1 MTPNFNN
8 YKKILKMK
16 YTVTILL
23 LLLIQ
28 FITSAQVKIGGTAG
42 APNASAALEVE
53 STNKGFLLPRL
64 TSAQRKAIVN
74 PAAGLLVY
82 DVNLST
88 FMFWDG
94 FQWRGFVPE
103 VPAAL
108 PPTTISVAS
117 PNSTFGISVDM
128 QGNFAIVGTY
138 YQRKAYLFEL
148 SNNAWLLRDTLKPL
162 TGATSDF
169 DNAYSFGSAVAIS
182 DNFIAI
188 GAPEA
193 NSNIG
198 AVYLFKK
205 AAGKWVTNSAQKV
218 VIPNFQ
224 GQFGTSVDLTDN
236 ILAVGSP
243 NFSNARGAIFCFN
256 IQDPNMMTTYFTA
269 ASSVGGDRMGS
280 SVAISGNHVA
290 VGWPYATVN
299 GLERSGKVT
308 FYEKVNG
315 SFQFLPAGEL
325 TSFLADMLFG
335 YSIALD
341 GDACIIGAPK
351 THYTNTYGHIQF
363 ADFTNGSWQQRGG
376 LMSDA
381 GADLEAAIGDHFGWS
396 VAFKNGYAIVGSH
409 KTNVANSYFTIY
421 KYNGFA
427 AADPAWLR
435 RVYTN
440 QSFQKYSTGEQ
451 YAVATNGTQFLAGL
465 PWGGADNK
473 GQVFLGNINQ

>member
-1 MTPNFNN
+1 
-8 YKKILKMK
+8 MK
-16 YTVTILL
+16 NTVTILL
-23 LLLIQ
+23 LLFIQ
-28 FITSAQVKIGGTAG
+28 YFASAQVKIGGTAG
-42 APNASAALEVE
+42 AANASAVLEVE
-53 STNKGFLLPRL
+53 STNKGLLLPRL
-64 TSAQRKAIVN
+64 TSAERKAIAN
-74 PAAGLLVY
+74 PATGLLVF

-103 VPAAL
+103 APASL
-108 PPTTISVAS
+108 PPTTISITS
-117 PNSTFGISVDM
+117 PNGSFGTSVDM
-128 QGNFAIVGTY
+128 QGNFAIVGNY

-162 TGATSDF
+162 TGTTSDF

-218 VIPNFQ
+218 VISNFN
-224 GQFGTSVDLTDN
+224 GQFGTAIDLTDN
-236 ILAVGSP
+236 MLAVGSP
-243 NFSNARGAIFCFN
+243 NFSNARGAVFFFN
-256 IQDPNMMTTYFTA
+256 VQDPNMMNTYFTA
-269 ASSVGGDRMGS
+269 ASSVGGDRMGT

-299 GLERSGKVT
+299 ALERSGKVT

-335 YSIALD
+335 YSVALD
-341 GDACIIGAPK
+341 GDACVIGAPK

-381 GADLEAAIGDHFGWS
+381 GADLEAAIGDHFGYS
-396 VAFKNGYAIVGSH
+396 VAFKGGIAIVGSN
-409 KTNVANSYFTIY
+409 KTNVANSYFTIF

-427 AADPAWLR
+427 AADPARLR

-440 QSFQKYSTGEQ
+440 QPVKNSLLGEQ

-465 PWGGADNK
+465 RWSGPDYN
-473 GQVFLGNINQ
+473 GQVFFGNINQ

>member
-1 MTPNFNN
+1 
-8 YKKILKMK
+8 MK
-16 YTVTILL
+16 YAVTILL
-23 LLLIQ
+23 LLFIQ
-28 FITSAQVKIGGTAG
+28 FFTSAQVKIGGTAG
-42 APNASAALEVE
+42 APNASSVLEVE
-53 STNKGFLLPRL
+53 STNKGLLLPRL

-74 PAAGLLVY
+74 PATGLLVF

-94 FQWRGFVPE
+94 FLWRGFVPE
-103 VPAAL
+103 APAAL
-108 PPTTISVAS
+108 PPTTISIAS
-117 PNSTFGISVDM
+117 PNGSFGISVDM
-128 QGNFAIVGTY
+128 QGNFAVVGTY

-162 TGATSDF
+162 TGNSSDYE
-169 DNAYSFGSAVAIS
+169 NAYSFGSAVAIS

-205 AAGKWVTNSAQKV
+205 SGGKWVTNSAQKV
-218 VIPNFQ
+218 VISNFQ
-224 GQFGTSVDLTDN
+224 GQFGTSVDLSDN

-243 NFSNARGAIFCFN
+243 NFSNARGAVFFFN
-256 IQDPNMMTTYFTA
+256 IQDPNMMNTYFTA

-299 GLERSGKVT
+299 SLDSSGRVT

-325 TSFLADMLFG
+325 FSFLPDMLFG

-341 GDACIIGAPK
+341 GDACVIGAPK
-351 THYTNTYGHIQF
+351 GFYTETYGHIQF
-363 ADFTNGSWQQRGG
+363 ADFHNGSWQQRGG
-376 LMSDA
+376 LISDA
-381 GADLEAAIGDHFGWS
+381 GADLEAAVGDHFGWS
-396 VAFKNGYAIVGSH
+396 VAFKNGYAIAGSN
-409 KTNVANSYFTIY
+409 KTNIANSYFTIIR
-421 KYNGFA
+421 YNGFA
-427 AADPAWLR
+427 AADPARLR

-440 QSFQKYSTGEQ
+440 QSFQKYSTGER
-451 YAVATNGTQFLAGL
+451 YAVATNGTQFLAAL
-465 PWGGADNK
+465 PWGGSDNN

>member
-1 MTPNFNN
+1 
-8 YKKILKMK
+8 MK
-16 YTVTILL
+16 NSVIILL
-23 LLLIQ
+23 MLS
-28 FITSAQVKIGGTAG
+28 FSFFATAQVKIGGIAG
-42 APNASAALEVE
+42 STHASAVLEVE
-53 STNKGFLLPRL
+53 STNKGLLLPRL
-64 TSAQRKAIVN
+64 TTAQRKAISN
-74 PAAGLLVY
+74 PATGLLVF
-82 DVNLST
+82 DVNIST

-108 PPTTISVAS
+108 PPTTVSVAS
-117 PNSTFGISVDM
+117 PNGSFGTSVDM

-162 TGATSDF
+162 TGTTSDF

-205 AAGKWVTNSAQKV
+205 VAGKWVTNSAQKV
-218 VIPNFQ
+218 VISNFNA
-224 GQFGTSVDLTDN
+224 QFGASVDLTDN
-236 ILAVGSP
+236 MLAVGSP
-243 NFSNARGAIFCFN
+243 NFSNARGAVFCFN
-256 IQDPNMMTTYFTA
+256 VQDPNMMTTYFTA

-280 SVAISGNHVA
+280 AVAISGNHVA

-335 YSIALD
+335 YSVAMD

-351 THYTNTYGHIQF
+351 THYTTTYGHIQF
-363 ADFTNGSWQQRGG
+363 ADFANGSWQHRGG
-376 LMSDA
+376 LLSDV
-381 GADLEAAIGDHFGWS
+381 GEDFDAAIGDHFGYS
-396 VAFKNGYAIVGSH
+396 VAFKGGYAIVGSN
-409 KTNVANSYFTIY
+409 KSNVTNSYFAVF

-427 AADPAWLR
+427 APDPVRLR

-440 QSFQKYSTGEQ
+440 QIFNKSLLGEQ

-465 PWGGADNK
+465 RWSGPDFN
-473 GQVFLGNINQ
+473 GQIFFGNINQ

>member
-1 MTPNFNN
+1 
-8 YKKILKMK
+8 MK
-16 YTVTILL
+16 SRITILL
-23 LLLIQ
+23 LFSIH
-28 FITSAQVKIGGTAG
+28 FFAKAQVKIGGTAG
-42 APNASAALEVE
+42 SPNASAVLEVE
-53 STNKGFLLPRL
+53 STNKGLLLPRM
-64 TSAQRKAIVN
+64 TSAQRKAIAN
-74 PAAGLLVY
+74 PATGLLVF
-82 DVNLST
+82 DVNIST

-103 VPAAL
+103 APASL

-117 PNSTFGISVDM
+117 PNGSFGISVDM
-128 QGNFAIVGTY
+128 QGNFAVVGTY

-162 TGATSDF
+162 TGTTSDF

-182 DNFIAI
+182 ENFIAI

-205 AAGKWVTNSAQKV
+205 VAGEFVTNSAQKV

-224 GQFGTSVDLTDN
+224 GQFGASVDLTDN

-256 IQDPNMMTTYFTA
+256 VQDPNMMNTYFTA

-290 VGWPYATVN
+290 VGWPYATAN
-299 GLERSGKVT
+299 GLDSCGKVT

-341 GDACIIGAPK
+341 GDACVIGAPK
-351 THYTNTYGHIQF
+351 GYYTNTYGHIQF
-363 ADFTNGSWQQRGG
+363 ADFKNGGWQQRGG
-376 LMSDA
+376 LISDA
-381 GADLEAAIGDHFGWS
+381 GADLDAAIGDHFGWS
-396 VAFKNGYAIVGSH
+396 VAFKGGYAIVGSN
-409 KTNVANSYFTIY
+409 KAKVANSYFTIFT
-421 KYNGFA
+421 YNGFA

-440 QSFQKYSTGEQ
+440 QSFQNYSTGER
-451 YAVATNGTQFLAGL
+451 YAVAINGTQFLAGL
-465 PWGGADNK
+465 PWGGSDNK
-473 GQVFLGNINQ
+473 GQIFLGNINQ